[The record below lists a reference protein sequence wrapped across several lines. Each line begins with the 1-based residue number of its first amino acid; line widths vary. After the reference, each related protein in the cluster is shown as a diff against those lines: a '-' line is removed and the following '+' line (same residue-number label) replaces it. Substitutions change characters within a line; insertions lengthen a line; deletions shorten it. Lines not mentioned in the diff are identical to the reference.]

1 MDDPLL
7 NQLTNQL
14 NNNFGKVFEYNNL
27 MKKVIFLIAILF
39 SLTSFAQ
46 GLPRSEGD
54 TIGKKTDSNSI
65 IVHKDP
71 RIDLLVKKQAQI
83 NEETSREGRKSG
95 KGYRLMI
102 ISTSNRDEALAAKT
116 KIYTYF
122 PELKA
127 YLWHQSPY
135 YKLKAGNFK
144 DRKDAEEYQKR
155 LNGYF
160 PKGVFIMNDIVEL
173 RPEKSSDENWQ

>member
-1 MDDPLL
+1 
-7 NQLTNQL
+7 
-14 NNNFGKVFEYNNL
+14 
-27 MKKVIFLIAILF
+27 MKKIIVLITILF
-39 SLTSFAQ
+39 SLQSFAQ
-46 GLPRSEGD
+46 GLPHSDVD
-54 TIGKKTDSNSI
+54 TTWKKADSNLL

-71 RIDLLVKKQAQI
+71 RLDLLIKKQAQI

-95 KGYRLMI
+95 KGFRLMI
-102 ISTSNRDEALAAKT
+102 VSTISRDEAMAAKT

-144 DRKDAEEYQKR
+144 DRKEAEDYQKK
-155 LNGYF
+155 LNSYF

-173 RPEKSSDENWQ
+173 KPEKSREDEL